1 MIETKLPF
9 APYEH
14 FTKNSIPER
23 QMLYQKIC
31 ERIWNVDGLMKLSVL
46 TKWTIRINEQLNF
59 TKWKE

>member
-1 MIETKLPF
+1 VIETKLPF

-31 ERIWNVDGLMKLSVL
+31 ERIWNVDGFDEI
-46 TKWTIRINEQLNF
+46 IRSYEMDYKN
-59 TKWKE
+59 K